1 MILKR
6 NKAINLEFARIWV
19 VLYVRRPMSKVQ
31 DGAANAIL
39 RHEFVCETRTQDALF
54 SYCK

>member
-1 MILKR
+1 MILER
-6 NKAINLEFARIWV
+6 NKDKNLEFARIWV
-19 VLYVRRPMSKVQ
+19 VLYVRRQVGKVQ

>member
-19 VLYVRRPMSKVQ
+19 VLYVRRQMSKVQ